1 MQTGLVCNK
10 NLDSKDFKNKFHFS
24 GITAAVSSVNVTPI
38 KKKKKRRLSD
48 SDDDN
53 DVDFKDVS
61 TKKQEEPK
69 VKKPVEVKKPKKSE
83 DSTRTESSK
92 VDKRKEEKERQHK
105 KDKEHKH
112 SSSKSG
118 KDRDKHRDKD
128 REDQERHNKKKEE
141 KRKSVSAPVTPLKS
155 SSSLHRPV
163 TDQPRKNVEELS
175 FKLAITSTSASST
188 LTSNDNSTEAI
199 KKILNGDRVA
209 TSLPTKTS
217 TVTSSKASPPVT
229 PNKTSF
235 PQPIPKTLLN
245 GGNFSTVTS
254 SNFSTDRNKLFPRPL
269 PHDPS
274 RPGTDSSRPASHGS
288 DSMRPSSHGHESS
301 KPATPK
307 KIVEFNNQNNSTL
320 DILGSIMSGMNSA
333 AKKF

>member
-1 MQTGLVCNK
+1 M
-10 NLDSKDFKNKFHFS
+10 
-24 GITAAVSSVNVTPI
+24 NVTPI

-61 TKKQEEPK
+61 TKKQEELK
-69 VKKPVEVKKPKKSE
+69 VKKPVEAKKPKKSE

-118 KDRDKHRDKD
+118 KDREKHRDKD
-128 REDQERHNKKKEE
+128 REEQERHNKKKEE

-155 SSSLHRPV
+155 SSSVHRPV

-175 FKLAITSTSASST
+175 FKLAIGSTSASST
-188 LTSNDNSTEAI
+188 LTANDNSTEAI

-209 TSLPTKTS
+209 SSLPSKTS
-217 TVTSSKASPPVT
+217 TVTSSTSKTSPPVT
-229 PNKTSF
+229 PNKTSLS
-235 PQPIPKTLLN
+235 QPMPKSLLN
-245 GGNFSTVTS
+245 GANP
-254 SNFSTDRNKLFPRPL
+254 DRNKLFPRPVL
-269 PHDPS
+269 HDPS

-288 DSMRPSSHGHESS
+288 DSMRHESA